1 MSSDQAA
8 AFPAVIRISNLCKT
22 YMVYAKPHHRLLQFL
37 ARGKRSFHTSHVAL
51 KNVSFELHPGET
63 LGIIGANGSGKSTL
77 LQIIAGTLQPSSG
90 SVEINGRVAAL
101 LELGAGFNPDFS
113 GIDNIRLSGKLY
125 GLSDAEIERKMDS
138 IIDFSGIGNF
148 VHQEV
153 KTYSSG
159 MFVRLAFSVIAH
171 LDPKI
176 LIVDEA
182 LSVGDFIFQQKCAKY
197 MRETLSGITKIIVSH
212 DLGSIASMA
221 DRVLVL
227 SKGELAYLGDPQT
240 GIAVYQRI
248 ARASAEGRE
257 ASNPDDTHSLAAR
270 AGAASAMD
278 AADWLPIRDDQLSGT
293 GRVTIDHA
301 MWHVD
306 TQPMAKTIKKTERL
320 VLEFTFRADT
330 PIDNP
335 IIGYQIQDRHG
346 LVIFGEN
353 TLSSSFPVA
362 SMGPGHYRTRL
373 LLPWPQ
379 VAPGEYGITLGIGNG
394 YNSAGHVV
402 ECWAHNI
409 ISISSIAT
417 DPVHGIFNNQIEEF
431 HISKTDGQSS

>member
-1 MSSDQAA
+1 MSSNNQIAS
-8 AFPAVIRISNLCKT
+8 PSAVIRISNLCKT
-22 YMVYAKPHHRLLQFL
+22 YMVYAKPHYRLLQFL

-90 SVEINGRVAAL
+90 NVEINGRVAAL

-138 IIDFSGIGNF
+138 IIDFSGIGDF

-227 SKGELAYLGDPQT
+227 SEGKLAYLGDTQT

-257 ASNPDDTHSLAAR
+257 TSNPDDAHSPATCAT
-270 AGAASAMD
+270 SAME

-293 GRVTIDHA
+293 GRVTIDHV

-320 VLEFTFRADT
+320 VLEFTFRADA

-362 SMGPGHYRTRL
+362 SMGPGYYRTRL
-373 LLPWPQ
+373 VLPWPQ

-409 ISISSIAT
+409 ISVSSIAT